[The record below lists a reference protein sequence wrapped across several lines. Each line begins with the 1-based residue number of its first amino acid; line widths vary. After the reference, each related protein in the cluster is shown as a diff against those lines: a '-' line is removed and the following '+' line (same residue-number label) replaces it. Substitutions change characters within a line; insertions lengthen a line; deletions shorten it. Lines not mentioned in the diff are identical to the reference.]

1 MDATRRSLAIL
12 TFAGAALACGSHAG
26 EPGAVVVGPP
36 EDRLAVLEKDP
47 SALLAATPQLT
58 YKAMYAITI
67 GSLYRLA
74 TPSPGPSGGQI
85 ASETITVASR
95 SPDYRWDFDINSP
108 DPVPMDRV
116 IAVLKGTSGFF
127 CVEKPSPVCY
137 VLPQTYFQQT
147 LAALGGSPLDQYRS
161 ALKDFDVTVLPR
173 ERILGMDTAC
183 LRWQP
188 KAAAGTPAPA
198 LVALADLRVEACF
211 NADGVV
217 LRSFTG
223 AAALWFDQKATSYTT
238 TVRDADVAV
247 PYAVT
252 SSPFPFPTFASP
264 SPLPTARPAPT
275 R

>member
-1 MDATRRSLAIL
+1 MDATRRSLAVL
-12 TFAGAALACGSHAG
+12 AFAGAAMACGSHAG
-26 EPGAVVVGPP
+26 EPSAVEVGPP
-36 EDRLAVLEKDP
+36 EDRLAALEKDP
-47 SALLAATPQLT
+47 SALLAGTPQLM
-58 YKAMYAITI
+58 YKATYAMTI
-67 GSLYRLA
+67 GSLYSLA

-85 ASETITVASR
+85 VSETITVASR
-95 SPDYRWDFDINSP
+95 SPEYRWDLDINSL
-108 DPVPMDRV
+108 DPVPMSRV

-127 CVEKPSPVCY
+127 CVEKPSPACY

-147 LAALGGSPLDQYRS
+147 LATLGGSPLDQYRS

-183 LRWQP
+183 FRWRS

-198 LVALADLRVEACF
+198 LAGLADVRVEACF
-211 NADGVV
+211 NADGVA

-223 AAALWFDQKATSYTT
+223 AAALWFEQKATSYTT
-238 TVRDADVAV
+238 TVSDADVAV

-252 SSPFPFPTFASP
+252 SSPFPFPTLAPP
-264 SPLPTARPAPT
+264 SPLSTARPAPT